1 MNMHYKEIIEQ
12 RKREKQNN
20 PVPANNNEAEES
32 FNNDYFGVESIRNL
46 PACIDFRLADGDFIA
61 IPYTLLTGINYI
73 PDKGIEI
80 TYANCS
86 VKILGYNLRQLYYY
100 LALYRVRYVQVS
112 MGQNI
117 EFSEHI
123 QVTEIAIQFL

>member
-1 MNMHYKEIIEQ
+1 MHYKEIIEQ
-12 RKREKQNN
+12 RKREKVNN

-46 PACIDFRLADGDFIA
+46 PACIDYRLADGDFVA
-61 IPYTLLTGINYI
+61 IPYSLLNGINYN

-86 VKILGYNLRQLYYY
+86 VRVIGYNLRQLYYY
-100 LALYRVRYVQVS
+100 LALYRVRYVQIAY
-112 MGQNI
+112 GQSLEVNENI
-117 EFSEHI
+117 VITSI
-123 QVTEIAIQFL
+123 EISVQ

>member
-12 RKREKQNN
+12 RKREKVNN

-46 PACIDFRLADGDFIA
+46 PACIDYRLADGDFVA
-61 IPYTLLTGINYI
+61 IPYSLLTGINYN

-80 TYANCS
+80 TYANYS
-86 VKILGYNLRQLYYY
+86 VKIIGFNLRQLYYY
-100 LALYRVRYVQVS
+100 LALYRVRYVQAS

-117 EFSEHI
+117 DFNDHI
-123 QVTEIAIQFL
+123 QVTQIDIQFL